1 MAGEDVETHS
11 GEVARRIERE
21 RERERVCCTI
31 DFSAFRLF
39 YLYARVSL
47 SLSVCVCVC
56 NNMCICI
63 LCLLLYQC
71 YYCIKSPQAAAAS
84 KPSSSHFLPKV
95 VRPLSI
101 Q

>member
-1 MAGEDVETHS
+1 MAGEDVETHR
-11 GEVARRIERE
+11 GEVARRIKRE
-21 RERERVCCTI
+21 RERESVCVCCTI

-47 SLSVCVCVC
+47 SLCVC